1 MRVEGRETEV
11 EIVALRPELRVRLGE
26 VQHVVAVGRAAGD
39 RFDLTVDGVPYAGW
53 RCSQGDAVYVRL
65 RGRSYTVQFLRHEA
79 QRQGTAAQNEVRASM
94 PGIVVAVHCREGQR
108 VMTGE
113 PLLTLESMK
122 LQMTVVA
129 SHEGMVDKV
138 HVAPEAVFE
147 RGALLVSLA
156 QETQEP

>member
-1 MRVEGRETEV
+1 MAG

-26 VQHVVAVGRAAGD
+26 LQHELAGQRAEGD
-39 RFDLTVDGVPYAGW
+39 RFELTVDGVPYRGW
-53 RCSQGDAVYVRL
+53 RYRHADMVYVRL
-65 RGRSYTVQFLRHEA
+65 RARTYTVQLVRREAKHE
-79 QRQGTAAQNEVRASM
+79 GAATQDEVRASM
-94 PGIVVAVHCREGQR
+94 PGIVVTVHCRAGQR
-108 VMTGE
+108 VLIGE

-129 SHEGMVDKV
+129 SCEGTVQKV

>member
-1 MRVEGRETEV
+1 MRVDGRETEA
-11 EIVALRPELRVRLGE
+11 EIVALRPELRVRLAE
-26 VQHVVAVGRAAGD
+26 AQHVVAVGRGGGD
-39 RFDLTVDGVPYAGW
+39 RFDLTVDGVRYTGW

-65 RGRSYTVQFLRHEA
+65 RGRTYTAHFVRREA
-79 QRQGTAAQNEVRASM
+79 KREGAAAQDEVRANM

-129 SHEGMVDKV
+129 SHEGTVEKV

-147 RGALLVSLA
+147 RGALLVSIA
-156 QETQEP
+156 QETQKP